1 MEVVSLPVSPEL
13 RQEIIAFYDR
23 QFGIPESFIEGL
35 IMEANKEEI
44 WGGTGVLL
52 PGIYSPRA
60 IGLRIGRNFP
70 KGFKPTSVFLTALGS
85 LITRSVISVEL
96 EELRKL
102 LLGQRIPFSGTE
114 IGYVALSYHGDIL
127 GCGRS
132 HDGKLHALIPTG
144 RRKELL
150 EILRSHS

>member
-1 MEVVSLPVSPEL
+1 LPVSPEL
-13 RQEIIAFYDR
+13 RQEITAFYVR
-23 QFGIPESFIEGL
+23 QFGVPESFINSL
-35 IMEANKEEI
+35 TMEANKEEI
-44 WGGTGVLL
+44 WGGTGTSL

-70 KGFKPTSVFLTALGS
+70 KGFKPTSVFLSALGS
-85 LITRSVISVEL
+85 LITRSLVHVEL
-96 EELRKL
+96 EAARQL
-102 LLGQRIPFSGTE
+102 LLGHRIPFSGTE
-114 IGYVALSYHGDIL
+114 VGYVALSYCGDIL

-150 EILRSHS
+150 EILRKHS

>member
-1 MEVVSLPVSPEL
+1 MPVSPEL
-13 RQEIIAFYDR
+13 RQEVTAFYVQ
-23 QFGIPESFIEGL
+23 QFGVPESFMQNL
-35 IMEANKEEI
+35 CMEANKEEI
-44 WGGTGVLL
+44 WGGTGIAL

-70 KGFKPTSVFLTALGS
+70 KGFKPTSVFLAALGS
-85 LITRSVISVEL
+85 LITRSRVTVDLDEV
-96 EELRKL
+96 RKL

-114 IGYVALSYHGDIL
+114 NGYVALSYAGDIL

-132 HDGKLHALIPTG
+132 YDGKLHALIPTG

-150 EILRSHS
+150 DILT